1 MKTIYSVVILLFFT
15 YLISCTTIQPLAI
28 NPYIYDCIDFNG
40 LSSGDT
46 YVHNDAISDNGV
58 NLKVDNNGWVA
69 PLHAKV
75 DNRSYALGTGLD
87 LNLNNISVDI
97 EFERTPEII
106 FLQFGDLGG
115 QHKLNINGNVQTLN
129 DLHSLNGQTIGG
141 VNIVVEADT
150 NGHNWYGIIGFTGNV
165 NQLLLGGQELW
176 IDNVCGVRSSEHIAL
191 LDLRRHS
198 NAGILPEF
206 LIESVILE
214 LNNKDIAAYKH
225 TAGELNASLLSQVD
239 ILVFFPK
246 AGMMSDQEKDEVTD
260 YINSGGGVL
269 LLGDYVGPNTTT
281 LDVYQNLFDMVDAIH
296 ENNVLGNA
304 TSPIVL
310 SSQHFNTH
318 PIIQNINSF
327 EQYAATTVSGDGY
340 NTVVHTHNYNP
351 NNRPLIIAKEQGGG
365 RIVVSG
371 DATFIYDPAISNR
384 DNSKVLVQIFEWLLK
399 ER

>member
-1 MKTIYSVVILLFFT
+1 MKGIYNVVILLFVT
-15 YLISCTTIQPLAI
+15 YLSSCTTIQPLAI
-28 NPYIYDCIDFNG
+28 NNYIYDCIDFNG

-46 YVHNDAISDNGV
+46 FVHNDTISDNGV

-69 PLHAKV
+69 PRHAKV

-97 EFERTPEII
+97 EFERTPDTI

-141 VNIVVEADT
+141 VNIAVEADT
-150 NGHNWYGIIGFTGNV
+150 NGHNWYGIIGFAGNL
-165 NQLLLGGQELW
+165 NQLSIGGQELW
-176 IDNVCGVRSSEHIAL
+176 IDNICGVRTTDRIAL

-198 NAGILPEF
+198 NGGTLPEF
-206 LIESVILE
+206 LIESVISL
-214 LNNKDIAAYKH
+214 LNDTNVAVYKH
-225 TAGELNASLLSQVD
+225 TAGELNDSILSEVN
-239 ILVFFPK
+239 ILIFFPK
-246 AGMMSDQEKDEVTD
+246 LGILNDQEKDAVRD

-269 LLGDYVGPNTTT
+269 LLGDYVGTATTT
-281 LDVYQNLFDMVDAIH
+281 LDVYQDLFDVVGAVH
-296 ENNVLGNA
+296 EDNVLGNA
-304 TSPIVL
+304 VSPIVL
-310 SSQHFNTH
+310 SSPHFNSH
-318 PIIQNINSF
+318 SIIQNINSF
-327 EQYAATTVSGDGY
+327 EQYAATTISGAGY

-351 NNRPLIIAKEQGGG
+351 NNRPLIIAKEQGDG